1 MHYNDRTQI
10 LNSYIGP
17 GITNM
22 TRIIKIVIVS
32 GDILVDLVHCC
43 S

>member
-17 GITNM
+17 GNYSCRTIFLFLNWED
-22 TRIIKIVIVS
+22 KNLS
-32 GDILVDLVHCC
+32 
-43 S
+43 